1 MPNKKLED
9 LCVLIVDDEPS
20 VTRLLKTLL
29 SDMQVTQVFT
39 AEDGREALNF
49 LGEMGLGIDVIICD
63 WNMPNM
69 TGLDLLKQVRTVDND
84 VRFVM
89 MTGRSDLDSVKVA
102 RDHGI
107 DSYLR
112 KPFSPEQ
119 LQKKLQTSCRGLPT
133 THQQTARLVG

>member
-89 MTGRSDLDSVKVA
+89 MTGRGDLDSVKVA